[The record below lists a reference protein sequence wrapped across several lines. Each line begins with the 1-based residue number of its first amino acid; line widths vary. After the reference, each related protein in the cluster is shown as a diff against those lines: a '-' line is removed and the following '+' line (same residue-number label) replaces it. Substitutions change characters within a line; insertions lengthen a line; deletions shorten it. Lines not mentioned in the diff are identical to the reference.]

1 MAPIGGVRAGLFG
14 QGVAI
19 PDSVVQQNFATE
31 QSFSNGQIVDPFADS
46 IGSFGLTAVDDPE
59 YQDAAL
65 NNGPAVVV
73 DDGSSDG
80 TEDGYEY
87 DYSSNAVS
95 EPLTI
100 IWAFEVTATASMG
113 AVFYESTGNRI
124 YYRNDNNEWQ
134 LIIGGNSATAGTYST
149 GDKIV
154 SLLVDGTDA
163 TLRINGG
170 ATTLSVTSSAGLTL
184 FDSLTSFFYDYDNA
198 GRTLPSDVGGMV
210 RHDTR
215 LSGSDLTD
223 EEQRVENEF
232 GMSVL

>member
-1 MAPIGGVRAGLFG
+1 MPVGAARAGIFG
-14 QGVAI
+14 SGIAI
-19 PDSVVQQNFATE
+19 PDSAVQQNFATE
-31 QSFSNGQIVDPFADS
+31 QSFSNGQIVNPFADS
-46 IGSFGLTAVDDPE
+46 IGSFGLSAVDDPE

-65 NNGPAVVV
+65 NSGPAVVV

-100 IWAFEVTATASMG
+100 IWAFEVTDTVSMG
-113 AVFYESTGNRI
+113 TVFYESTDNRI

-154 SLLVDGTDA
+154 TLLIDDSDA

-170 ATTLSVTSSAGLTL
+170 DTTFSVTSSAGLTL
-184 FDSLTSFFYDYDNA
+184 FDSLTSFFYDLDNS
-198 GRTLPSDVGGMV
+198 GRTLPMDAGGMV